1 MSNFICV
8 EGMVNEV
15 IPYTPE
21 EQPVSVPAPAPT
33 PELPNDTQPIYKT
46 DTIDISEDIE
56 EVEETKEVAKA
67 DTLEAKLKEWID
79 AAVYQYLGTVKEMFM
94 NELITHLLDTKRKYE
109 MEDNEFNK
117 LTDEDKQKVNK
128 FIKSITK

>member
-15 IPYTPE
+15 IPFTPE
-21 EQPVSVPAPAPT
+21 EQPIPIST
-33 PELPNDTQPIYKT
+33 PSNTPDFPNDTQPIYKT
-46 DTIDISEDIE
+46 DTIEEVEDIE
-56 EVEETKEVAKA
+56 EVEEVDTK

-117 LTDEDKQKVNK
+117 LTDKDKQKVNQ